1 MAGRPQAALTK
12 AKAPNPYRAITGQ
25 RMLWGK
31 ISARHPETGRVD
43 VTLDH
48 GSILPNVL
56 MGPQMLGQ
64 TIGETYLPAVNL
76 VTPEP
81 TAQGPYGL
89 PTLPAS
95 PADNTQYVLVDWLEG
110 SGREPV
116 VVGYNPTTVSIIAPQ
131 KPGWKVFR
139 HEAGYWETVDPDGNW
154 TQTWPD
160 GSTISV
166 STTGTPAQPTDI
178 NPQFPAPPATTP
190 VQMTFQTAAGA
201 KLIISGTTVTV
212 TDGAGATA
220 VLNNGVATITA
231 NTVNFNN
238 GTKGVARL
246 GDSVSG
252 TTSNGDTFTGT
263 ITSASTTVLSG

>member
-1 MAGRPQAALTK
+1 MAGRPQAALVK
-12 AKAPNPYRAITGQ
+12 AQAPNPYRSITGQ

-31 ISARHPETGRVD
+31 ISGRHPETGRVD
-43 VTLDH
+43 VTLDR
-48 GSILPNVL
+48 GSILPNVI

-64 TIGETYLPAVNL
+64 TIGETYLPDFSPVDPDA
-76 VTPEP
+76 TS
-81 TAQGPYGL
+81 QGPYGL
-89 PTLPAS
+89 PTLPAD
-95 PADNTQYVLVDWLEG
+95 PTKATQYVLVDWLEG

-116 VVGYNPTTVSIIAPQ
+116 VVGYNPTTTSLIAPQ

-139 HEAGYWETVDPDGNW
+139 HEAGYWETVDPNGNW

-160 GSTISV
+160 GSTFSV

-178 NPQFPAPPATTP
+178 NPQFPAPPETTP
-190 VQMTFQTAAGA
+190 VQFTLQTAAGA
-201 KLIISGTTVTV
+201 KLTMNGTTITI
-212 TDGAGATA
+212 TGATNII
-220 VLNNGVATITA
+220 LNE
-231 NTVNFNN
+231 